1 MSSDK
6 VSYLNED
13 SSDNVRFE
21 DNTEEPAQS
30 GFVPITQDELTATF
44 ENAPSSEEPEA
55 EESEEIDDTPAESVF
70 ESEQW
75 EPELESAE
83 TADFATAASETDVA
97 EEPETTETAD
107 FATEPVVTA
116 ETPAET
122 AEPVESNVA
131 SMPDSL
137 KNDVKSV
144 LAYMDQLL
152 ENLPEEKIAEFARSE
167 HFEVYKKLFT
177 ELGLA

>member
-13 SSDNVRFE
+13 SLDNVTFGEANEEAADDFAPETFGSSVEPPLGE
-21 DNTEEPAQS
+21 D
-30 GFVPITQDELTATF
+30 
-44 ENAPSSEEPEA
+44 
-55 EESEEIDDTPAESVF
+55 IDVTPAESVF
-70 ESEQW
+70 DCEQLK
-75 EPELESAE
+75 PER
-83 TADFATAASETDVA
+83 
-97 EEPETTETAD
+97 ETTEGPSFD
-107 FATEPVVTA
+107 
-116 ETPAET
+116 
-122 AEPVESNVA
+122 AEPVAEPAAPAESNVA

-152 ENLPEEKIAEFARSE
+152 ENLPEEKIAEFAKSE